1 MEYKIELL
9 KLGKTQRDL
18 IKGLASRG
26 IITNPPEMSTALSGV
41 ARPKFDDIRKASEE
55 IIAEWK
61 SEAENND

>member
-18 IKGLASRG
+18 ILELKDRG
-26 IITNPPEMSTALSGV
+26 IICTPPEMSTALSGV
-41 ARPKFDDIRKASEE
+41 VRPKFDAIRKASEE

-61 SEAENND
+61 SGNND